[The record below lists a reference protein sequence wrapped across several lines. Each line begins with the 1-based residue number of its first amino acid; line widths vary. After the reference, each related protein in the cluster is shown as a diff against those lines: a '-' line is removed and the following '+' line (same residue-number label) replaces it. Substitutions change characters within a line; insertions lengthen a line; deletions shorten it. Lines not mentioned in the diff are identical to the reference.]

1 MSKVLAV
8 VDIQTLF
15 LACREEFG
23 PLARVDYVKLKRLF
37 SDNAQDIVHPVAY
50 ILASP
55 YHDDKRFIRFLKKN
69 GYFLMRKFAQLDMP
83 KTLKEEDPTVKFKN
97 RSWIDAMVW
106 EAIKMLPEYDKVIIV
121 SGNGNF
127 CHVVDAAKKQ
137 GKKVT
142 VISFKSSLQEQL
154 SKLADEVVYLNK
166 EHIFDAAEIQARDLK
181 EQLLHEKVD

>member
-1 MSKVLAV
+1 MKVLCI

-15 LACREEFG
+15 LACREEWG
-23 PLARVDYVKLKRLF
+23 PLARVDYVKLKKLF
-37 SDNAQDIVHPVAY
+37 SDDPTDVVHPVAY

-55 YHDDKRFIRFLKKN
+55 YHDDKRFVRFMKKN

-83 KTLKEEDPTVKFKN
+83 RSLQEEDPTVKFKN

-106 EAIKMLPEYDKVIIV
+106 EAIKMMPEYDKVIIV

-127 CHVVDAAKKQ
+127 CHVVEAAKKT

-154 SKLADEVVYLNK
+154 SKLADEVVYLDK
-166 EHIFDAAEIQARDLK
+166 QYIFDAAEIQARETK
-181 EQLLHEKVD
+181 EIV